1 MIIYFNSFYEIIEF
15 QINDQLFFEVLQ
27 MEIRDKTISYA
38 THKMRED
45 TGLEKQLTEE
55 IRILENNINANN
67 VTLLEEKKIELQ
79 AIRNNR
85 LEGMIAKSRVKWLQD
100 GEKASRYF
108 CNLENRNY
116 TNKST
121 CFIQPN
127 NGDVVFDQEEITE
140 ETKNFYVNLY
150 SQWETIDVDLKI
162 VALNAPLLTMEDRK
176 IIEGQITYTEAH
188 TAVRAMT
195 NNKSPGSDGYTSE
208 FYKSFSLET
217 LDIFW
222 FGLLTM
228 NLKIN

>member
-1 MIIYFNSFYEIIEF
+1 
-15 QINDQLFFEVLQ
+15 
-27 MEIRDKTISYA
+27 MEIREKTKSYA
-38 THKMRED
+38 THKKRED

-67 VTLLEEKKIELQ
+67 VTLLEESKIELQ
-79 AIRNNR
+79 AIRNSR
-85 LEGMIAKSRVKWLQD
+85 LEGMVAKSRVKWLQD

-116 TNKST
+116 TSKSM
-121 CFIQPN
+121 CFIQQN

-150 SQWETIDVDLKI
+150 SHWETIDVDLKR
-162 VALNAPLLTMEDRK
+162 VAQNAPLLTIEDRK

-195 NNKSPGSDGYTSE
+195 NNKSPG
-208 FYKSFSLET
+208 
-217 LDIFW
+217 
-222 FGLLTM
+222 
-228 NLKIN
+228 